1 MRNEG
6 LGSWPARRARKT
18 PRRVALVHGG
28 LSAARGGPSTD
39 DGGPST
45 ECGGRSANAGGPSTE
60 YGGRSANAG
69 GPSTEYRGRS
79 TSTGDLSTDYRT
91 LHTRVTRLAHA
102 LRTRGIRRGDRV
114 AYLGPNHP
122 AYLETLFA
130 AGTLGAVF
138 VPLNTRLAGPEI
150 AYQLTDSGAKALVHA
165 PSHAAVV
172 AGLPGHTD
180 VRTYIEVGTEYE
192 QVLAAASEEP
202 IDEPVG
208 LDDTCIIMYTSGT
221 TGRPKGAMLTHGNLI
236 WNAVNVLVDT
246 DLIADE
252 RALVSAPLFHTAG
265 LNMLT
270 LPVLLKGGTCVLVE
284 SFDPAA
290 TLDLIEQHRITFM
303 FGVPTMFE
311 QVARHPRW
319 ADTDLSSLRILTCG
333 GSPVPTPLIAA
344 YQERG
349 LTFLQGYGMTEA
361 APGTLFLDAEHA
373 VSKAGSAGVPH
384 FFSDVRVV
392 RPDFTPVD
400 VGETGEIVVRG
411 PHVMPGYWGLP
422 EETAASFTDG
432 WFRSGDAARVDEDD
446 YVYIVDRMKDMIISG
461 GENVYPAEI
470 EDLLLAHPDIDECAV
485 IGVADD
491 KWGEVPRAVVVPRE
505 GAALDPDEVLAS
517 LAGRLAK
524 YKIPKSLV
532 VADEL
537 PRTASGKLLKSRVR
551 SRYGNNPQAKDAT

>member
-18 PRRVALVHGG
+18 PHRTALIHGDTTLTYAG
-28 LSAARGGPSTD
+28 LY
-39 DGGPST
+39 
-45 ECGGRSANAGGPSTE
+45 E
-60 YGGRSANAG
+60 
-69 GPSTEYRGRS
+69 
-79 TSTGDLSTDYRT
+79 RT
-91 LHTRVTRLAHA
+91 TRLAHA
-102 LRTRGIRRGDRV
+102 LRDSGVRRGDRI

-122 AYLETLFA
+122 SYLETLFA

-138 VPLNTRLAGPEI
+138 VPLNTRLAAPEL
-150 AYQLTDSGAKALVHA
+150 AYQLTDSGAKALVYGPTFA
-165 PSHAAVV
+165 GLV
-172 AGLPGHTD
+172 AGLPGNSD
-180 VRTYIEVGTEYE
+180 VRTYVEVGAEYD
-192 QVLAAASEEP
+192 QLLGSASDEA
-202 IDEPVG
+202 IDEPVTA
-208 LDDTCIIMYTSGT
+208 DDTCIIMYTSGT
-221 TGRPKGAMLTHGNLI
+221 TGRPKGAMLTHGNLT
-236 WNAVNVLVDT
+236 WNAVNVLVDQ

-284 SFDPAA
+284 AFDPAA
-290 TLDLIEQHRITFM
+290 TFDLIERHRITFM

-311 QVARHPRW
+311 HVARHPRW
-319 ADTDLSSLRILTCG
+319 ADADLSSLRMLSCG

-361 APGTLFLDAEHA
+361 SPGVLFLDAEHA
-373 VSKAGSAGVPH
+373 VTKAGSAGVPH

-392 RPDFTPVD
+392 RPDLAPAET
-400 VGETGEIVVRG
+400 GETGEVVVRG

-422 EETAASFTDG
+422 DETAAVFHDG
-432 WFRSGDAARVDEDD
+432 WFRSGDAARIDEDG
-446 YVYIVDRMKDMIISG
+446 YVTIVDRIKDMIISG
-461 GENVYPAEI
+461 GENIYPAEI
-470 EDLLLAHPDIDECAV
+470 EDQLLAHPDIVECAV
-485 IGVADD
+485 IGVPDE

-505 GAALDPDEVLAS
+505 DVALDPDEVLAS

-524 YKIPKSLV
+524 YKIPKSV
-532 VADEL
+532 VLADEL

-551 SRYGNNPQAKDAT
+551 KRYGTNSQSKEDI

>member
-18 PRRVALVHGG
+18 PHRTALIHGDTTVTYAG
-28 LSAARGGPSTD
+28 LY
-39 DGGPST
+39 
-45 ECGGRSANAGGPSTE
+45 E
-60 YGGRSANAG
+60 
-69 GPSTEYRGRS
+69 
-79 TSTGDLSTDYRT
+79 RT
-91 LHTRVTRLAHA
+91 TRLAHA
-102 LRTRGIRRGDRV
+102 LRACGVRRGDRI

-122 AYLETLFA
+122 SYLETLFA

-150 AYQLTDSGAKALVHA
+150 AYQLTDSGAKALVYG
-165 PSHAAVV
+165 PSFAGLV
-172 AGLPGHTD
+172 AGLPGNSD
-180 VRTYIEVGTEYE
+180 VRTYVEVGAEYD
-192 QVLAAASEEP
+192 QLLGAASDEA
-202 IDEPVG
+202 IDEPVTA
-208 LDDTCIIMYTSGT
+208 DDTCIIMYTSGT
-221 TGRPKGAMLTHGNLI
+221 TGRPKGAMLTHGNLT
-236 WNAVNVLVDT
+236 WNAVNVLVDQ
-246 DLIADE
+246 DVIADE

-284 SFDPAA
+284 AFDPEA
-290 TLDLIEQHRITFM
+290 TFDLIERHRITFM

-311 QVARHPRW
+311 HVARHPRW
-319 ADTDLSSLRILTCG
+319 ADADLSSLRMLSCG

-361 APGTLFLDAEHA
+361 SPGVLFLDAEHA
-373 VSKAGSAGVPH
+373 VTKAGSAGVPH

-392 RPDFTPVD
+392 RPDLTPAET
-400 VGETGEIVVRG
+400 GETGEVVVRG

-422 EETAASFTDG
+422 DETAAVFHDG
-432 WFRSGDAARVDEDD
+432 WFRSGDAARIDEDG
-446 YVYIVDRMKDMIISG
+446 YVTIVDRIKDMIISG
-461 GENVYPAEI
+461 GENIYPAEI
-470 EDLLLAHPDIDECAV
+470 EDQLLAHPDIVECAV
-485 IGVADD
+485 IGVPDE

-505 GAALDPDEVLAS
+505 DVALDPDEVLAS

-524 YKIPKSLV
+524 YKIPKSV
-532 VADEL
+532 VLADEL

-551 SRYGNNPQAKDAT
+551 KRYGTNSQSKEDT

>member
-18 PRRVALVHGG
+18 PHRTALIHGG
-28 LSAARGGPSTD
+28 
-39 DGGPST
+39 
-45 ECGGRSANAGGPSTE
+45 
-60 YGGRSANAG
+60 
-69 GPSTEYRGRS
+69 
-79 TSTGDLSTDYRT
+79 TSLTYAQLYDRT
-91 LHTRVTRLAHA
+91 TRLAHA
-102 LRTRGIRRGDRV
+102 LRSRGIRRGDRV

-122 AYLETLFA
+122 SYLETLFA

-150 AYQLTDSGAKALVHA
+150 AFQLADSGAKALVYA
-165 PSHAAVV
+165 PSHAGLV
-172 AGLPGHTD
+172 AGLPGDTD
-180 VRTYIEVGTEYE
+180 VRAYVEVGAEYE
-192 QVLAAASEEP
+192 EAVAGAPAEP
-202 IDEPVG
+202 VDEPVAP
-208 LDDTCIIMYTSGT
+208 DDTCIIMYTSGT
-221 TGRPKGAMLTHGNLI
+221 TGRPKGAMLTHANLT

-265 LNMLT
+265 LNMMT

-284 SFDPAA
+284 AFDPNA
-290 TLDLIEQHRITFM
+290 TFDLIEQHRITFM

-319 ADTDLSSLRILTCG
+319 PGADLSSLRILTCG
-333 GSPVPTPLIAA
+333 GSPVSTPLIAA

-361 APGTLFLDAEHA
+361 SPGALFLDAEHA

-392 RPDFTPVD
+392 RPDLTPVD
-400 VGETGEIVVRG
+400 VGETGEIIVRG

-422 EETAASFTDG
+422 EETAASFADG
-432 WFRSGDAARVDEDD
+432 WFRSGDAARVDEDG
-446 YVYIVDRMKDMIISG
+446 YVHIVDRIKDMIISG
-461 GENVYPAEI
+461 GENIYPAEI
-470 EDLLLAHPDIDECAV
+470 EDVLLTHPDIAECAV
-485 IGVADD
+485 IGVPDE

-505 GAALDPDEVLAS
+505 GVRVDPDEVLAS

-524 YKIPKSLV
+524 YKIPKSV
-532 VADEL
+532 VLADEL

-551 SRYGNNPQAKDAT
+551 KRYGNR

>member
-18 PRRVALVHGG
+18 PHRTALIHGD
-28 LSAARGGPSTD
+28 RGVSYAELYT
-39 DGGPST
+39 
-45 ECGGRSANAGGPSTE
+45 
-60 YGGRSANAG
+60 
-69 GPSTEYRGRS
+69 
-79 TSTGDLSTDYRT
+79 RT
-91 LHTRVTRLAHA
+91 TRLAQA
-102 LRTRGIRRGDRV
+102 LRALGLRRGDRI

-130 AGTLGAVF
+130 AGALGAVF
-138 VPLNTRLAGPEI
+138 VPLNPRLAGPEI
-150 AYQLTDSGAKALVHA
+150 AYQLGDSGAKVLVYA
-165 PSHAAVV
+165 PSLAGLV

-180 VRTYIEVGTEYE
+180 VRTFLEVGERYE
-192 QVLAAASEEP
+192 ELIAGAT
-202 IDEPVG
+202 DEPVDQPVTA
-208 LDDTCIIMYTSGT
+208 DDTCIIMYTSGT
-221 TGRPKGAMLTHGNLI
+221 TGRPKGAMLTHGNLT
-236 WNAVNVLVDT
+236 WNAVNVLVDH

-290 TLDLIEQHRITFM
+290 TLDLIERHRITFM
-303 FGVPTMFE
+303 FGVPTMFD

-319 ADTDLSSLRILTCG
+319 ADADLSSLRILTCG

-373 VSKAGSAGVPH
+373 ESKAGSAGVPH

-392 RPDFTPVD
+392 RPDFTPAD
-400 VGETGEIVVRG
+400 VGETGEVVVRG

-422 EETAASFTDG
+422 DETAAVFTDG
-432 WFRSGDAARVDEDD
+432 WFRSGDAARIDEDG
-446 YVYIVDRMKDMIISG
+446 YVFIVDRIKDMIISG
-461 GENVYPAEI
+461 GENIYPAEI
-470 EDLLLAHPDIDECAV
+470 EDLLLAHPDIVECAV

-491 KWGEVPRAVVVPRE
+491 KWGEVPRAVVVARE
-505 GAALDPDEVLAS
+505 GVDLDPDAVLAS

-524 YKIPKSLV
+524 YKIPKSV
-532 VADEL
+532 VIADEL
-537 PRTASGKLLKSRVR
+537 PRTASGKLLKARVR
-551 SRYGNNPQAKDAT
+551 TRYGTTNSSTGKHI

>member
-18 PRRVALVHGG
+18 PHRTALVHGDTTWTYAQ
-28 LSAARGGPSTD
+28 LY
-39 DGGPST
+39 
-45 ECGGRSANAGGPSTE
+45 E
-60 YGGRSANAG
+60 
-69 GPSTEYRGRS
+69 
-79 TSTGDLSTDYRT
+79 RT
-91 LHTRVTRLAHA
+91 TRLAHA
-102 LRTRGIRRGDRV
+102 LRARGVRRGDRI

-122 AYLETLFA
+122 SYLETLFA

-138 VPLNTRLAGPEI
+138 VPLNIRLAGPEI
-150 AYQLTDSGAKALVHA
+150 AYQLADSGTKALVYG
-165 PSHAAVV
+165 PQYTGLV
-172 AGLPGHTD
+172 AGLPGDTD
-180 VRTYIEVGTEYE
+180 VRAYVEVGAEYE
-192 QVLAAASEEP
+192 EELARSADEP
-202 IDEPVG
+202 IDQPVTP
-208 LDDTCIIMYTSGT
+208 DDTCIIMYTSGT
-221 TGRPKGAMLTHGNLI
+221 TGRPKGAMLTHGNLT
-236 WNAVNVLVDT
+236 WNALNVLVDT

-284 SFDPAA
+284 AFDPSA
-290 TLDLIEQHRITFM
+290 TFDLIERHRITFM

-311 QVARHPRW
+311 QIARHPRW
-319 ADTDLSSLRILTCG
+319 PDADLSSLRILTCG
-333 GSPVPTPLIAA
+333 GSPVPTSMIGA

-373 VSKAGSAGVPH
+373 VTKAGSAGVPH

-392 RPDFTPVD
+392 RPDMAPVD
-400 VGETGEIVVRG
+400 VAETGEVVVRG

-432 WFRSGDAARVDEDD
+432 WFRSGDAARVDEDG
-446 YVYIVDRMKDMIISG
+446 YVFIVDRIKDMIISG
-461 GENVYPAEI
+461 GENIYPAEI
-470 EDLLLAHPDIDECAV
+470 EDLLLTHPDIVECAV
-485 IGVADD
+485 IGVPDD

-505 GAALDPDEVLAS
+505 GASLDPDEVLAS
-517 LAGRLAK
+517 LSGRLAK
-524 YKIPKSLV
+524 YKIPKSV
-532 VADEL
+532 VIAAEL

-551 SRYGNNPQAKDAT
+551 TRYGNSEGTS

>member
-18 PRRVALVHGG
+18 PHRTALVHG
-28 LSAARGGPSTD
+28 D
-39 DGGPST
+39 T
-45 ECGGRSANAGGPSTE
+45 EHTYAQLCE
-60 YGGRSANAG
+60 
-69 GPSTEYRGRS
+69 
-79 TSTGDLSTDYRT
+79 RT
-91 LHTRVTRLAHA
+91 TRLAHA
-102 LRTRGIRRGDRV
+102 LRARGIRRGDRI

-122 AYLETLFA
+122 SYLETLFA

-150 AYQLTDSGAKALVHA
+150 AYQLADSGAKALVYAPTHA
-165 PSHAAVV
+165 GLV
-172 AGLPGHTD
+172 AGLPGSTD
-180 VRTYIEVGTEYE
+180 VRMYVEVGAEYE
-192 QVLAAASEEP
+192 EQLASAPTER
-202 IDEPVG
+202 IDEPVTA
-208 LDDTCIIMYTSGT
+208 DDTCIIMYTSGT
-221 TGRPKGAMLTHGNLI
+221 TGRPKGAMLTHGNLT
-236 WNAVNVLVDT
+236 WNAINVLVDT

-284 SFDPAA
+284 AFDPAA
-290 TLDLIEQHRITFM
+290 TFDLIERHRITFM
-303 FGVPTMFE
+303 FGVPAMFD
-311 QVARHPRW
+311 QVARQPRW
-319 ADTDLSSLRILTCG
+319 AEADLSSLRILTCG

-392 RPDFTPVD
+392 RPDLSPVAVD
-400 VGETGEIVVRG
+400 ETGEVVVRG

-422 EETAASFTDG
+422 EETAASFADG
-432 WFRSGDAARVDEDD
+432 WFRSGDAARIDEDG
-446 YVYIVDRMKDMIISG
+446 YVHIVDRIKDMIISG
-461 GENVYPAEI
+461 GENIYPAEI
-470 EDLLLAHPDIDECAV
+470 EDLLLAHPDIVECAV
-485 IGVADD
+485 IGVPDD

-505 GAALDPDEVLAS
+505 GASLDADEVLAS

-524 YKIPKSLV
+524 YKIPKSV
-532 VADEL
+532 VLADEL

-551 SRYGNNPQAKDAT
+551 KRYGTNA

>member
-18 PRRVALVHGG
+18 PHRTALIHGDTT
-28 LSAARGGPSTD
+28 LTYAA
-39 DGGPST
+39 
-45 ECGGRSANAGGPSTE
+45 
-60 YGGRSANAG
+60 
-69 GPSTEYRGRS
+69 
-79 TSTGDLSTDYRT
+79 

-102 LRTRGIRRGDRV
+102 LRARGIRRGDRIG
-114 AYLGPNHP
+114 YLGPNHP
-122 AYLETLFA
+122 SYLETLFA

-150 AYQLTDSGAKALVHA
+150 AYQLSDSGARALVYG
-165 PSHAAVV
+165 PSHAGLV
-172 AGLPGHTD
+172 AGLPGSTD
-180 VRTYIEVGTEYE
+180 VRTYVEAGAEYE
-192 QVLAAASEEP
+192 QLLAESPAEP
-202 IDEPVG
+202 IDEPVAP
-208 LDDTCIIMYTSGT
+208 DDTCIIMYTSGT
-221 TGRPKGAMLTHGNLI
+221 TGRPKGAMLTHGNLT
-236 WNAVNVLVDT
+236 WNAINVLVDT

-284 SFDPAA
+284 AFDPDA
-290 TLDLIEQHRITFM
+290 TFDLIEQHRITFM

-319 ADTDLSSLRILTCG
+319 AGADLSSLRILTCG
-333 GSPVPTPLIAA
+333 GSPVSTPLIAA

-361 APGTLFLDAEHA
+361 SPGTLFLDAEHA
-373 VSKAGSAGVPH
+373 LGKAGSAGVPH
-384 FFSDVRVV
+384 FFTDVRVV
-392 RPDFTPVD
+392 RPDLAPVGID
-400 VGETGEIVVRG
+400 ETGEVVLRG
-411 PHVMPGYWGLP
+411 PNVMPGYWGLP
-422 EETAASFTDG
+422 EETAASFADG
-432 WFRSGDAARVDEDD
+432 WFRSGDAARVDEDG
-446 YVYIVDRMKDMIISG
+446 YVFIVDRIKDMIISG
-461 GENVYPAEI
+461 GENIYPAEI
-470 EDLLLAHPDIDECAV
+470 EDLLLGHPDIAECAV
-485 IGVADD
+485 IGVPDD

-505 GAALDPDEVLAS
+505 GTVPDPDEVLAS

-524 YKIPKSLV
+524 YKIPKSVV

-551 SRYGNNPQAKDAT
+551 KRYGSDS

>member
-6 LGSWPARRARKT
+6 IGSWPARRARKT
-18 PRRVALVHGG
+18 PHRTALIHGEH
-28 LSAARGGPSTD
+28 TVD
-39 DGGPST
+39 
-45 ECGGRSANAGGPSTE
+45 
-60 YGGRSANAG
+60 YG
-69 GPSTEYRGRS
+69 
-79 TSTGDLSTDYRT
+79 T
-91 LHTRVTRLAHA
+91 LHARTTRLAHA
-102 LRTRGIRRGDRV
+102 LRARGVRRGDRV

-122 AYLETLFA
+122 SYLETLFA

-150 AYQLTDSGAKALVHA
+150 AYQLADSGAKALVHG
-165 PSHAAVV
+165 PSHTGLV
-172 AGLPGHTD
+172 AGLPGGTD
-180 VRTYIEVGTEYE
+180 VRLHLETGAEYE
-192 QVLAAASEEP
+192 AALAGASAEP
-202 IDEPVG
+202 VDEPVG
-208 LDDTCIIMYTSGT
+208 PGDTCIIMYTSGT
-221 TGRPKGAMLTHGNLI
+221 TGRPKGAMLTHGNLT

-246 DLIADE
+246 DLIAGE

-284 SFDPAA
+284 AFDPEA
-290 TLDLIEQHRITFM
+290 TLEMIERHRITFM
-303 FGVPTMFE
+303 FGVPTMFD
-311 QVARHPRW
+311 QMARHPRW
-319 ADTDLSSLRILTCG
+319 PDADLSSLRMLTCG
-333 GSPVPTPLIAA
+333 GSPVPTPLIAT

-392 RPDFTPVD
+392 RPDLTPVG
-400 VGETGEIVVRG
+400 VGEVGEVVVRG

-422 EETAASFTDG
+422 EETAASFADG
-432 WFRSGDAARVDEDD
+432 WFRSGDAARVDEDG
-446 YVYIVDRMKDMIISG
+446 YVHVVDRLKDMIISG

-470 EDLLLAHPDIDECAV
+470 EDRLLTHPGIAECAV
-485 IGVADD
+485 IGVPDD
-491 KWGEVPRAVVVPRE
+491 TWGEVPRAVVVPRE
-505 GAALDPDEVLAS
+505 GAELDPDEVLAS

-524 YKIPKSLV
+524 YKIPKSVV
-532 VADEL
+532 VADAL

-551 SRYGNNPQAKDAT
+551 TRYGNP